1 MVSNE
6 LMRAPL
12 SSQVAERLLSE
23 ILDGT
28 YAPGSSLPSEG
39 NLVKRFGVSRVV
51 IREAIRAL
59 EARGLVEASQGKRPI
74 VLGLT
79 SSMPSDFF
87 GMVLRSDDRAIFELV
102 EVRRTLEVANAR
114 LAAERA
120 TEDDFRQMQQA
131 IDDMRANRDH
141 PGEDYDA
148 ADVAF
153 HERLAA
159 ASGNRFHRL
168 LIEALGDLLRASR
181 EESRRGHVIRGL
193 EAAQSIEVHQRIL
206 EALTRRDA
214 ETAAREMDDH
224 LSSALGDLRAA
235 YDEAA
240 AATNALQAPHG

>member
-6 LMRAPL
+6 LTRVPL
-12 SSQVAERLLSE
+12 SAQVAERLLGE
-23 ILDGT
+23 ILDGS
-28 YAPGSSLPSEG
+28 YSPGSSLPSEVA
-39 NLVKRFGVSRVV
+39 LVSRFGVSRVV

-59 EARGLVEASQGKRPI
+59 EARGLVEASQGKRPV

-79 SSMPSDFF
+79 SSMPNDFF
-87 GMVLRSDDRAIFELV
+87 GMVLRADDRAIFELV

-114 LAAERA
+114 MAAERA
-120 TEDDFRQMQQA
+120 TEGDIRRMQEA
-131 IDDMRANRDH
+131 IDEMSANRDH
-141 PGEDYDA
+141 LVAYDA

-193 EAAQSIEVHQRIL
+193 AAAQSIEVHQRIL
-206 EALTRRDA
+206 GAIGRRDA
-214 ETAAREMDDH
+214 RAAAREMEDH
-224 LSSALGDLRAA
+224 LSSALSDLQAA
-235 YDEAA
+235 YEAA
-240 AATNALQAPHG
+240 ATASNHSQAPHS

>member
-1 MVSNE
+1 MVSNA
-6 LMRAPL
+6 LIRVSLPI
-12 SSQVAERLLSE
+12 QVAERLLSE
-23 ILDGT
+23 ILDGSFPT
-28 YAPGSSLPSEG
+28 GSSLPSEG
-39 NLVKRFGVSRVV
+39 ELVERFGVSRVV
-51 IREAIRAL
+51 VREAIRAL
-59 EARGLVEASQGKRPI
+59 EARGLVEAAQGKRPI

-79 SSMPSDFF
+79 ASMPNDFF
-87 GMVLRSDDRAIFELV
+87 GMVLRTDDRAIFELV

-120 TEDDFRQMQQA
+120 TEDDIQRMRDA
-131 IDDMRANRDH
+131 IDEMRANRDH
-141 PGEDYDA
+141 LAAYDA

-181 EESRRGHVIRGL
+181 EESRRGHVLRGL
-193 EAAQSIEVHQRIL
+193 AAAQSIEVHQRIL
-206 EALTRRDA
+206 DALVRRDA
-214 ETAAREMDDH
+214 DAAAREMDDH

-240 AATNALQAPHG
+240 CATGASQAPYS